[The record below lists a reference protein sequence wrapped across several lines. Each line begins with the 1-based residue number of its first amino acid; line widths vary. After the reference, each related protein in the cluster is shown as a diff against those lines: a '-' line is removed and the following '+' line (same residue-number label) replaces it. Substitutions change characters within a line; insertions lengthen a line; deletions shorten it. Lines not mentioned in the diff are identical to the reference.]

1 MAREDVV
8 KKWLALVHEDVS
20 AAECMYGGGHW
31 LYVAFLCHQAI
42 EKVLKAYYC
51 ATHDDDPRYTHSH
64 IRLVDDCGLTD
75 KISDKHLRFMD
86 RMAPMYIEARYPEQ
100 KNQISRLL
108 NETVCL
114 DIINTT
120 KEFTLWIEQLL
131 PNNKL

>member
-1 MAREDVV
+1 MARDDVV
-8 KKWLALVHEDVS
+8 EKWLALVHEDIS
-20 AAECMYGGGHW
+20 AAECMCGGGHW